1 MDVDVDRQTFLF
13 RTEPWSLGFPFPEP
27 CRLSV
32 TGDGGLG
39 DASVA

>member
-13 RTEPWSLGFPFPEP
+13 RTEPLWLGFPFLEP
-27 CRLSV
+27 CRHSV

-39 DASVA
+39 VASVA